1 MTPAE
6 ALLVIII
13 ILIIAF
19 LIYYYYRGSS
29 GRVEITRPMESR
41 VDEYLDRRFE
51 SMIDEW
57 ALMNRQKVLK
67 WRDEKIKTV
76 ASDEQKVAALKDFE
90 KNMSATL
97 QNLEERIEALEEQT
111 PRK

>member
-6 ALLVIII
+6 ALLII
-13 ILIIAF
+13 ILLIIVAF
-19 LIYYYYRGSS
+19 IIYYYFRGSS

-67 WRDEKIKTV
+67 WREDKTKIV
-76 ASDEQKVAALKDFE
+76 ASDEQRVNALKEFE
-90 KNMSATL
+90 TNMSATL
-97 QNLEERIEALEEQT
+97 SNLEGRIEALEEQT
-111 PRK
+111 RR

>member
-13 ILIIAF
+13 IIIIAF

-29 GRVEITRPMESR
+29 GRVEFTRPMESR

-67 WRDEKIKTV
+67 WREDKGKTI

-90 KNMSATL
+90 KNMGATL
-97 QNLEERIEALEEQT
+97 QTLEERIEALEEQT
-111 PRK
+111 SRK

>member
-6 ALLVIII
+6 ALLIFIII
-13 ILIIAF
+13 VIIAF
-19 LIYYYYRGSS
+19 LIYYYFRGSS
-29 GRVEITRPMESR
+29 GHMALTRPMESR

-51 SMIDEW
+51 AMIDEW

-67 WRDEKIKTV
+67 WRDDKIKIV
-76 ASDEQKVAALKDFE
+76 ASDEQRVGALKDFE

-97 QNLEERIEALEEQT
+97 SNLEERIEALEEQN
-111 PRK
+111 PAK

>member
-6 ALLVIII
+6 ALLVIILI
-13 ILIIAF
+13 IIIAF
-19 LIYYYYRGSS
+19 IIYYYFRGSS

-57 ALMNRQKVLK
+57 ALMNRQKVVK
-67 WRDEKIKTV
+67 WREEKSKTI
-76 ASDEQKVAALKDFE
+76 ASNEQKVSSLKDFE
-90 KNMSATL
+90 QKMSA
-97 QNLEERIEALEEQT
+97 NLHDLEGRIEALEEQI